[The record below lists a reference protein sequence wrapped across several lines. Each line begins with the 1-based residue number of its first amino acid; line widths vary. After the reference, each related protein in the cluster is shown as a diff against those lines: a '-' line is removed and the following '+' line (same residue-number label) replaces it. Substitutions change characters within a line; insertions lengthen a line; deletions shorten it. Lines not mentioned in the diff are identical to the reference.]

1 MRMPKPV
8 NCTILC
14 FFALIAIPASS
25 LFAQDPASLRDPGP
39 PIITSESI
47 IFRFKERL
55 DPSNIMEAGP
65 PIVTAESIIFRYK
78 GVKTT
83 PLSVMVDGDFNEGKE
98 PFPMTRNR
106 HDLYYYVLERKGKR
120 TLNIEGTRVKYRF
133 RVDGSWIMDPQNDNE
148 TVDQR
153 KREYSYLVIGTAAT
167 ARLANMKMPD
177 TVMVNGSFNNWEDP
191 ILMTKN
197 KYDLFFCV
205 FNRKGLKSIIVDEGT
220 YSYRYLVDGVW
231 MRDPYNP
238 LVEYDRYGTEFSTF
252 NVDAPI
258 IVAEKNPVPVTR
270 NDDYVFDYKNRNARG
285 EVYLVTRTDYVFYYK
300 NRNARE
306 VYLVGDFNNW
316 NPYSHPLRKNRSGL
330 WEVVLD
336 IPPGSY
342 LYRFIVDGVYKPDPL
357 NKDLVKDR
365 SDNAYSSLKLPL

>member
-8 NCTILC
+8 NCTILA
-14 FFALIAIPASS
+14 FFALIAIQAPS
-25 LFAQDPASLRDPGP
+25 LFALDPASLKDPGP

-47 IFRFKERL
+47 IFRFKGRL

-106 HDLYYYVLERKGKR
+106 HDLYYYVLGRKGKR
-120 TLNIEGTRVKYRF
+120 ILSIEDTRVKYRF
-133 RVDGSWIMDPQNDNE
+133 QVDGSWIKDPQNDNA
-148 TVDQR
+148 TVDPR
-153 KREYSYLVIGTAAT
+153 KREYSYLVIGTAGSV
-167 ARLANMKMPD
+167 RLANMKMPE

-191 ILMTKN
+191 IPMTKN

-205 FNRKGLKSIIVDEGT
+205 FNRRGSKSIVVDEGT

-231 MRDPYNP
+231 MRDTYNP
-238 LVEYDRYGTEFSTF
+238 FVEYDRYGTELSTF
-252 NVDAPI
+252 NIDAPI

-270 NDDYVFDYKNRNARG
+270 N
-285 EVYLVTRTDYVFYYK
+285 DYVFYYK

-357 NKDLVKDR
+357 NKNLVKDR